1 MYSLNP
7 YDGHSNYKIDLDIKD
22 KTSFFH
28 FSFIITYPNVETLEL
43 AINRK
48 TKKIFDP
55 LDSRKNW
62 TLWEELDVVEIFWQY
77 SIETNRENEPYQEW
91 QVSTSSMGFNLEI
104 IKPRICYLTPMKKF
118 SSYSVARENQLQMR
132 IDIEIPKIMDLQ
144 KNGNPT
150 IVIRSTLPLGA
161 CEHIE
166 DKVGPIIYI
175 PEFLRE
181 RYWDTDCLKR
191 PLVVGYNSTTILP
204 DWLLE
209 EEIYKCNTTEAELV
223 KMFSNSFATM
233 RIAFA
238 NVFYDLSQSVGAD
251 YDTVKD
257 MFFKIQQDQTY
268 MEVPGHDGTRGF
280 GGKCLPKDLD
290 FLIDTLDEHNIDQNW
305 FKHIRELNK
314 RWKEKF

>member
-1 MYSLNP
+1 MIFGILGYGYVGKATHKGLLKDQKAIV
-7 YDGHSNYKIDLDIKD
+7 YDSMFDIEKSILYKAD
-22 KTSFFH
+22 TV
-28 FSFIITYPNVETLEL
+28 FICIP
-43 AINRK
+43 
-48 TKKIFDP
+48 
-55 LDSRKNW
+55 
-62 TLWEELDVVEIFWQY
+62 
-77 SIETNRENEPYQEW
+77 TNTDND
-91 QVSTSSMGFNLEI
+91 
-104 IKPRICYLTPMKKF
+104 
-118 SSYSVARENQLQMR
+118 
-132 IDIEIPKIMDLQ
+132 IDIIINEIMDLQ

-268 MEVPGHDGTRGF
+268 MEVLGHDGTRGF